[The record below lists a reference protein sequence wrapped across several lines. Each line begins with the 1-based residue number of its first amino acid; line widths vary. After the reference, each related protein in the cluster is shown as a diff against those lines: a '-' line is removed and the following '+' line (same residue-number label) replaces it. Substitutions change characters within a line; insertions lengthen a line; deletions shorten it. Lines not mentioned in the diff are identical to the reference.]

1 MSDTLMTIIGIFIAV
16 LLMFIFPL
24 TEMAGKNDEISQTV
38 VQTAVANFV
47 NTAASKGKIT
57 GFDYDALVQKIAAT
71 GNSYDIQIEVK
82 VIDDNPRRA
91 TTTGDNTQI
100 GEYKYYSVY
109 TNTII
114 DKMNANSDAGGER
127 EYLLKKDDYIIVT
140 VKNTNITIGT
150 QLKNLLY
157 KLIGKETYTIG
168 TSSSALV
175 LNNGD
180 EKESDVTKTTN
191 VINYP
196 EHSVTITTKKKTTIT
211 TTVQGNLAIMVI
223 LDCEYSTMPWHV
235 PKSGENSATYYTQ
248 QIIDGVA
255 GKGDLAFILT
265 CDPTTIYENVTST
278 DFINKAVDDTSPMHY
293 QQAFTKGIQ
302 WLDTKTENKFIVF
315 LSYQP
320 QHSYLQ
326 KGIDVLVSKQSH
338 FDLFF
343 STYCCNRSGAGS
355 AAQWHN
361 ALSSG
366 KSGGTLG
373 TGEMKDRFAGLVNK
387 TITKQEW
394 TEQSPTVSASNNLK
408 IILNNVDINQEI
420 VIKVNGEQYIVG
432 NNIPSY
438 VVYED
443 SSNGGKYVLDLELV
457 IELLNMSIED
467 WKNASIELVY
477 SQNN

>member
-114 DKMNANSDAGGER
+114 DKMNANSEAGGER

-168 TSSSALV
+168 TSSAALV

-223 LDCEYSTMPWHV
+223 LDCESSTMPYHV
-235 PKSGENSATYYTQ
+235 KNGTAKNYIK
-248 QIIDGVA
+248 QIINGVN

-278 DFINKAVDDTSPMHY
+278 DFINKAVSDTSSEHY

-302 WLDTKTENKFIVF
+302 WLDSKTENKFIVF
-315 LSYQP
+315 LSWQP
-320 QHSYLQ
+320 DQSYLQ
-326 KGIDVLVSKQSH
+326 KAINVLVAKQSH

-343 STYCCNRSGAGS
+343 NTYCCTDSHKAT
-355 AAQWHN
+355 QWHN
-361 ALSSG
+361 ALSAG
-366 KSGGTLG
+366 KSGGNLG
-373 TGEMKDRFAGLVNK
+373 TGDMDKRFAGLVNK
-387 TITKQEW
+387 TVTKQEW
-394 TEQSPTVSASNNLK
+394 IEQSPTVSNSNNLE

>member
-114 DKMNANSDAGGER
+114 DKMNANSEAGGER

-211 TTVQGNLAIMVI
+211 TTVEGNLAIMVI
-223 LDCEYSTMPWHV
+223 LDCEEFTMPHHV
-235 PKSGENSATYYTQ
+235 ANGSAPIYIQ

-265 CDPTTIYENVTST
+265 CEPNTIYENVTST
-278 DFINKAVDDTSPMHY
+278 SFINKAVKDNSSTHY
-293 QQAFTKGIQ
+293 KQAFAKGIK

-315 LSYQP
+315 LSWKPDQ
-320 QHSYLQ
+320 SYL
-326 KGIDVLVSKQSH
+326 KDAINYLVANQSH
-338 FDLFF
+338 FDQFF
-343 STYCCNRSGAGS
+343 NTYCCTDSHKAT
-355 AAQWHN
+355 QWHT

-366 KSGGTLG
+366 KSGGNLG

-387 TITKQEW
+387 TVTKQEW
-394 TEQSPTVSASNNLK
+394 TEQSPTVSDSNNLK
-408 IILNNVDINQEI
+408 IILNNIDINQEI

-438 VVYED
+438 VVYAD

-457 IELLNMSIED
+457 IELLNMTIED
-467 WKNASIELVY
+467 WKKASIELVY